1 MKLSNQK
8 EASSIGLF
16 YTGAIILTAT
26 LLMTAYFGNILLL
39 INYAPFLWSLL
50 AVLVLLYRFGG
61 YHYMNIE
68 INNREADIKYYRIF
82 LIGRKYKRIK
92 IKGEQLHRI
101 KVNNGFLGI
110 GANLKLD
117 INTTKGRA
125 RYPFIGL
132 AAVSVNDRKR
142 IADALHKIK

>member
-16 YTGAIILTAT
+16 YSGAIILIAI
-26 LLMTAYFGNILLL
+26 LLMTAYFGNIILLL
-39 INYAPFLWSLL
+39 NYTPLLWSTLV
-50 AVLVLLYRFGG
+50 VLMLLYRFAG
-61 YHYMNIE
+61 YHYMSIE
-68 INNREADIKYYRIF
+68 ISNREADIKYYRIF
-82 LIGRKYKRIK
+82 PIGRKYKRIK

-101 KVNNGFLGI
+101 KVNNGILGI

-117 INTTKGRA
+117 VNTSKGRA

-132 AAVSVNDRKR
+132 SAVSVNDRKK
-142 IADALHKIK
+142 IAEALHKIK